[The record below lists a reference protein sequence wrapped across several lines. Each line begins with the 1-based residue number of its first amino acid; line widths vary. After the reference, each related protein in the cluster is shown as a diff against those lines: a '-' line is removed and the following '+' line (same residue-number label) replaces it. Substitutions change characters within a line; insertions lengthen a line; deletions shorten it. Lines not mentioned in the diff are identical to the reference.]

1 MTKSIM
7 SCVVLALL
15 LTGCGRPMMVTP
27 TLFADGGVDPF
38 FELPEGERH
47 SKLTVFYATDRLEG
61 HPGWG
66 NYGRGRSGTLDL
78 GTCDITFGGPDNWD
92 TLERLTTGHPGGHRP
107 GVEIEKTHRIGD
119 LYTTRRTADEP
130 HGPAEPDG
138 EAQAFLE
145 QIETALG
152 NSSQHEITIYIHG
165 FKNGFHE
172 AVKTTAEYAHYA
184 GNQGVFLCYSWPSYN
199 SLWEY
204 SHDRESAR
212 FTGTHL
218 RQLVAFLAAHTSA
231 TKINFFCHSTGSQ
244 VFGTLMRELR
254 LLTHNLSPEE
264 ARQRYRIGQTFLIA
278 PDIDLAVA
286 RERFLK
292 EGAADLCDHLTIY
305 TSDSDFAL
313 YYASRYL
320 YRQPRLGMAEEDQ
333 LSEED
338 AAWLITLD
346 NVTVIDI
353 DRRPTRT
360 FIGHTHQRYNPAVSS
375 DILLMLRREFTP
387 AQRGLQ
393 RAEGGLI
400 WRFVDDYDERIRA
413 AARQVYPPRE

>member
-1 MTKSIM
+1 
-7 SCVVLALL
+7 
-15 LTGCGRPMMVTP
+15 MMVTP
-27 TLFADGGVDPF
+27 TLFATGEVDPF
-38 FELPEGERH
+38 FELPEDARK
-47 SKLTVFYATDRLEG
+47 SRLSVFYATDRLED

-66 NYGRGRSGTLDL
+66 NYGRRRSSTLDL
-78 GTCDITFGGPDNWD
+78 GTCEVNFGGSDNWD
-92 TLERLTTGHPGGHRP
+92 TLVRLTAGYDSGRRP
-107 GVEIEKTHRIGD
+107 SVEIEKTRRIGD
-119 LYTTRRTADEP
+119 LYTTRRTAEEP
-130 HGPAEPDG
+130 TGPAEPDSTAK
-138 EAQAFLE
+138 EFLR
-145 QIETALG
+145 QIEAALEA
-152 NSSQHEITIYIHG
+152 SSQREITIYIHG

-218 RQLVAFLAAHTSA
+218 RQLVEFLAEHSSA

-254 LLTHNLSPEE
+254 LLTHGLAPE
-264 ARQRYRIGQTFLIA
+264 AAHQRYRIGQTFLIA

-286 RERFLK
+286 RERFLE
-292 EGAADLCDHLTIY
+292 EGAVDLCDHLTIY

-320 YRQPRLGMAEEDQ
+320 YREPRLGMAEDDV
-333 LSEED
+333 LTEED
-338 AAWLITLD
+338 AAWLKTLD

-353 DRRPTRT
+353 DRRPTQT
-360 FIGHTHQRYNPAVSS
+360 LIGHTHQRYNPAVSS

-387 AQRGLQ
+387 AERGLQ
-393 RAEGGLI
+393 RAEGGLV
-400 WRFVDDYDERIRA
+400 WRFADDYDDRIRA
-413 AARQVYPPRE
+413 AARQVYPARD